1 MNNGSPKADAP
12 VPPEG
17 TEQAA
22 DQAVKQQEPPPAE
35 TSTMDTVA
43 SVIDGVTDVAG
54 LAADI
59 LTIFE

>member
-12 VPPEG
+12 VPPKG

-22 DQAVKQQEPPPAE
+22 DQAAQPPPAE
-35 TSTMDTVA
+35 TSTLDTVA
-43 SVIDGVTDVAG
+43 SVFDGVTDVAG
-54 LAADI
+54 IAIDI